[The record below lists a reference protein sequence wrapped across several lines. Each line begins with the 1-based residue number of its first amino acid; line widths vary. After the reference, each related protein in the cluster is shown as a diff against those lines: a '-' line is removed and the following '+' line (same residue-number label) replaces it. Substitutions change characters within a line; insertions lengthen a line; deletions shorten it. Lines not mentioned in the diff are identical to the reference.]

1 MLTCKLSTK
10 NIIFLYNKKEIMLN
24 IFKNQERYAIIKY
37 VKLEQKENP
46 IKRDKSKAEKKK
58 STRL

>member
-1 MLTCKLSTK
+1 
-10 NIIFLYNKKEIMLN
+10 MLN

-46 IKRDKSKAEKKK
+46 IKRDKSKAEKKRK
-58 STRL
+58 VHAYERRGGTIKHDF

>member
-1 MLTCKLSTK
+1 
-10 NIIFLYNKKEIMLN
+10 MLN

-46 IKRDKSKAEKKK
+46 IKRDKSKAEKKEK
-58 STRL
+58 YTLMNVEGEQ

>member
-1 MLTCKLSTK
+1 
-10 NIIFLYNKKEIMLN
+10 MLN

-58 STRL
+58 STRI